1 MDPLPIR
8 SPLNTALQSL
18 PHGPEFRFLDR
29 LTSLVPGQSGGGEY
43 RVRGDESFLAGHFPG
58 QPLFPGVLL
67 LEAAAQLAGAIA
79 QADPAVPPLRD
90 LKLTAIRNA
99 KILGTARPGETIHLQ
114 GQVLARLGPLIQA
127 AITASIDHHCILQTE
142 LTLGG
147 QAAEESTS
155 APRPTRF

>member
-1 MDPLPIR
+1 MS
-8 SPLNTALQSL
+8 SPLSAALQSL

-43 RVRGDESFLAGHFPG
+43 RVRGDEPFLAGHFPG

-79 QADPAVPPLRD
+79 QADPAVPPLHD

-99 KILGTARPGETIHLQ
+99 KILGTARPGETIHLE
-114 GQVLARLGPLIQA
+114 GQVLARLGLLIQA
-127 AITASIDHHCILQTE
+127 AVTASIEKRCVLQTE
-142 LTLGG
+142 MTLGG
-147 QAAEESTS
+147 QAPQDPPQPPLPS
-155 APRPTRF
+155 PF